1 MKILSTLVFIIALAT
16 RGASQGPNQISLKD
30 TVGWMTSFLGQH
42 GMSMANGKLADTTKI
57 SSSEGC
63 TISITHLST
72 WATAK
77 EFKTRSE
84 SVNLR
89 DFDPTNIR
97 FRGMSGDGGAYEVTI
112 ERTDSL
118 PKTEVAVERGDGTK
132 ETLKFA
138 QISFV
143 MDSKENAG
151 RFGAALHH
159 AIKLCG
165 GTTAPF

>member
-1 MKILSTLVFIIALAT
+1 MKILSTLIFIIALAA
-16 RGASQGPNQISLKD
+16 RGASQSPNQISLED
-30 TVGWMTSFLGQH
+30 TVKWMTSFLGQH
-42 GMSMANGKLADTTKI
+42 GTYMANGKLADTTRI
-57 SSSEGC
+57 SSSDGC
-63 TISITHLST
+63 AINITHLYRIT
-72 WATAK
+72 EK
-77 EFKTRSE
+77 ELKTRSE

-97 FRGMSGDGGAYEVTI
+97 YRSMSGDGGAYEVTI

-151 RFGAALHH
+151 RFGTALHH